1 MTHIVV
7 EIGTEEAFFAR
18 GQQLA
23 RRADRSESLPE
34 QRILSFE
41 DPQDLTKFLVLN
53 RDRLPFSAAD

>member
-7 EIGTEEAFFAR
+7 KIGTEEEFFAR

-23 RRADRSESLPE
+23 RSADRGEPLPE

-41 DPQDLTKFLVLN
+41 DPEEQTKFLVSN
-53 RDRLPFSAAD
+53 RDRPFSAAD

>member
-23 RRADRSESLPE
+23 RRADRGESLLE

-41 DPQDLTKFLVLN
+41 DPEELKKFLVSN
-53 RDRLPFSAAD
+53 RDRPFSAAD

>member
-7 EIGTEEAFFAR
+7 KIGTEEEFFAR

-23 RRADRSESLPE
+23 RSADRGEPWPE

-41 DPQDLTKFLVLN
+41 DPEELTKFLVSY
-53 RDRLPFSAAD
+53 RDRPFSAAD

>member
-23 RRADRSESLPE
+23 RSADRGEPWPE

-41 DPQDLTKFLVLN
+41 DPEELTKFLVSN
-53 RDRLPFSAAD
+53 RRLPRVPA

>member
-23 RRADRSESLPE
+23 RSADRGEPLPE
-34 QRILSFE
+34 QHVLSFE
-41 DPQDLTKFLVLN
+41 DPEELKKFLVSN
-53 RDRLPFSAAD
+53 RDRPFSAAD

>member
-23 RRADRSESLPE
+23 RRADRGESLPE

-41 DPQDLTKFLVLN
+41 DPEELTKFLVSN
-53 RDRLPFSAAD
+53 RDRPFSAAD